1 MADAVIAKMTALAPN
16 FPDILI
22 RHTTFASFHYDTM
35 FSAPAG
41 DFCQGL
47 IHPELMGQFR
57 PMPRGWVDMPLPV
70 EGLYL
75 SGAGCHGGPGVTFT
89 PGYNAGY
96 DALEDHQARS
106 A

>member
-1 MADAVIAKMTALAPN
+1 M
-16 FPDILI
+16 
-22 RHTTFASFHYDTM
+22 
-35 FSAPAG
+35 
-41 DFCQGL
+41 
-47 IHPELMGQFR
+47 E
-57 PMPRGWVDMPLPV
+57 LPV

-96 DALEDHQARS
+96 AALEDHLARS